1 MPLVSGRFRLCS
13 ALPYQILESH
23 LQALPWLLFAF
34 LAGPFRIRSHPC
46 ASAGLVS
53 NSVRSRSCPSFSIAP
68 PCLSERIDSPHR
80 HCASSLVSAELIR
93 CHSTQIKAG
102 LITSVANRGCARQ
115 SPVSSAPPA
124 PISAVPVR
132 FHPAQCGTS
141 PFHLYS
147 SSILSK
153 RRRSIASRLKAHR
166 RAHCPTLLIRLVSSR
181 CHHLVCHPFRF
192 AGIRRAAF
200 PFHFVVTQGC
210 ALPWRCYSHRCRFIA
225 SPYDTVHCCAAPS
238 PRFAC
243 QVYSMP

>member
-34 LAGPFRIRSHPC
+34 LAGPFRIRSDPC

-53 NSVRSRSCPSFSIAP
+53 KSARFGSCPSLAISP
-68 PCLSERIDSPHR
+68 PCQSGRIDSPQR

-93 CHSTQIKAG
+93 CHSTQVKSG

-115 SPVSSAPPA
+115 IPVSSAPPA

-166 RAHCPTLLIRLVSSR
+166 RAHCSTLLIRLVSSR

-200 PFHFVVTQGC
+200 PFHFAATQDC
-210 ALPWRCYSHRCRFIA
+210 ALPWQCHSHQCRFIA